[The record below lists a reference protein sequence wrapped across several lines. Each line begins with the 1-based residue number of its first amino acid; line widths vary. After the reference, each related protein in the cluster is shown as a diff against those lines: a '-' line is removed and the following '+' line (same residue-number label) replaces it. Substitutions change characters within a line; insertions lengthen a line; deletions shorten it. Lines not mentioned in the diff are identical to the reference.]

1 MKNAM
6 LKLNTKLEEVEAL
19 VQKGKFSQS
28 LAALRE
34 ILPQLKED
42 AYSIDR
48 GTMSYLLAATFYGLG
63 RYKEALAEGKKAYG
77 VFKNTLENKRIAQTL
92 YILGNTFLRLGDS
105 KNAEAELRDAIA
117 TYRRIEDYDGIINS
131 YNKLANI
138 YFIRSEF
145 SRSIEYLNESIHICK
160 KTKNHK
166 VMAHLL
172 ANVAVVYIRA
182 GELSAAE
189 RNILLA
195 INIHEERKDEIN
207 LARCYL
213 SLGYIR
219 FLIRDFPQAEQTYL
233 KSLPLIEN
241 NKLIRELAIYY
252 EYYGELEFEKREYQK
267 AKEYYQKAIEIGENI
282 APDGDIINQSFRLLA
297 ELQLSLN
304 QLEEALNS
312 CDKSLKV
319 SLSLNNK
326 LEEGAV
332 YRLLGQIHTAKNDKS
347 KANQYFLKGIDLFRE
362 IGAKY
367 ELAKTMLMAAQSGL
381 FDYQE
386 SLNYL
391 RESERIF
398 KGLKIPYWV
407 GLTLIQRA
415 EVQIINN
422 SFDNS
427 ISSLD
432 QAQNIFSELKDQYQ
446 LDQILSLRNKVE
458 KAISEKSL
466 SVENEYRLFRRD
478 LSEGEYRGIQ
488 AGSLEESLQI
498 LVHRI
503 SADRG
508 FVVLNNDDEDF
519 SINSAYNFSLDK
531 ATQIFS
537 ALSQNKKEKLE
548 KPLIQTNAS
557 LENGNTI
564 QSLIC
569 LPLNT
574 GDKIDGH
581 LYLDRVV
588 NGEQSSAFNQ
598 NQLNFAVAFADVIAM
613 KLVEIQKRKLEE
625 DNLRLKEQLQLT
637 YCFPNVITQNSDM
650 LKILWKLKQVKDSS
664 ISMMLEGD
672 TGTGKDLL
680 AKAIHYS
687 SSRKNQKFVPVNC
700 AALPE
705 SLFESELF
713 GHRKGAYTGAAYDKR
728 GLLEEADGGTLYLDE
743 VGDMHPTIQIKLLRV
758 LEDKELTRLGETK
771 PRKIDIRI
779 ISATNKNMEEE
790 VQQGGFRMDLFYRL
804 NAVHIKLHP
813 LKDRRED
820 IPLLVDHFIKTY
832 SDDPSKFS
840 HLIPLILELFANYN
854 WPGNVRELENEV
866 KRLLAFNRD
875 TKTPRLDILSD
886 KFTMPADLQSEKL
899 SLYDRVAL
907 WERQYI
913 IKALIDSNWVKKAAA
928 DALHIPE
935 SSLRFKIKHYKIK
948 KPE

>member
-1 MKNAM
+1 M

-19 VQKGKFSQS
+19 VQKGKFSQA

-48 GTMSYLLAATFYGLG
+48 GTISYLLAATFYGLG
-63 RYKEALAEGKKAYG
+63 RYQEALAEGKKAYQ
-77 VFKNTLENKRIAQTL
+77 VFKNTLENKRIAQIL
-92 YILGNTFLRLGDS
+92 YVLGKTYIGLGDF
-105 KNAEAELRDAIA
+105 KDAEAELRDAIA
-117 TYRRIEDYDGIINS
+117 TYRRIEDFDGITDS
-131 YNKLANI
+131 YNKLAHI
-138 YFIRSEF
+138 YFVRSEF
-145 SRSIEYLNESIHICK
+145 ARSIEYLNESIQICE
-160 KTKNHK
+160 KTQNQRLL
-166 VMAHLL
+166 AQLL
-172 ANVAVVYIRA
+172 ANVAVVYIRS
-182 GELSAAE
+182 GEFSLAEKNMLSA
-189 RNILLA
+189 IK
-195 INIHEERKDEIN
+195 IHKEQKNELN

-219 FLIRDFPQAEQTYL
+219 FLKRDFPRAEEIYL
-233 KSLPLIEN
+233 ESLPLIEK

-252 EYYGELEFEKREYQK
+252 EYSGELAFEKREHQK
-267 AKEYYQKAIEIGENI
+267 AKEFYLKAIEIGEKI

-297 ELQLSLN
+297 ELQLSSN

-312 CDKSLKV
+312 CEKSLKV
-319 SLSLNNK
+319 SLSLHSK

-332 YRLLGQIHTAKNDKS
+332 YRLLGQIHTKKDEKE
-347 KANQYFLKGIDLFRE
+347 KALQYFLKGIDLFRE

-367 ELAKTMLMAAQSGL
+367 ELAKTTLKAAQSRL
-381 FDYQE
+381 FDHQE

-398 KGLKIPYWV
+398 KGLEIPLWV

-415 EVQIINN
+415 EVQITNDN
-422 SFDNS
+422 FDNS

-432 QAQNIFSELKDQYQ
+432 QAQNIFSELKDKYY
-446 LDQILSLRNKVE
+446 LDLILSLRNKVE

-466 SVENEYRLFRRD
+466 SVDNEYRLFRRD
-478 LSEGEYRGIQ
+478 LSEGEYKGVQ
-488 AGSLEESLQI
+488 AGSLDESLQI
-498 LVHRI
+498 LAHRI

-508 FVVLNNDDEDF
+508 FVVLNNSEEDF
-519 SINSAYNFSLDK
+519 SVSSAYNFNADK
-531 ATQIFS
+531 AAEIFS
-537 ALSQNKKEKLE
+537 DLFQNKKEKME
-548 KPLIQTNAS
+548 KPLIQTNAT

-569 LPLNT
+569 VPLKT
-574 GDKIDGH
+574 GEKIDGH

-588 NGEQSSAFNQ
+588 NGEQNSAFNQ
-598 NQLNFAVAFADVIAM
+598 NQLNFAVAFADVIAL

-650 LKILWKLKQVKDSS
+650 LKTLWKLKQVKDSS
-664 ISMMLEGD
+664 ISILLEGD
-672 TGTGKDLL
+672 TGTGKDLV

-687 SSRKNQKFVPVNC
+687 SNRKNQKFVPVNC

-713 GHRKGAYTGAAYDKR
+713 GHRKGAYTGAAYDKK

-743 VGDMHPTIQIKLLRV
+743 VGDMHPSIQIKLLRV

-804 NAVHIKLHP
+804 NAVHIKFTP

-820 IPLLVDHFIKTY
+820 IPVLVDHFIKTY
-832 SDDPSKFS
+832 SDDPAKFT
-840 HLIPLILELFANYN
+840 HLIPLILELFANYD

-886 KFTMPADLQSEKL
+886 KFTMPSDLQSEKL

-935 SSLRFKIKHYKIK
+935 SSLRFKIKQYKIK
-948 KPE
+948 KPD

>member
-1 MKNAM
+1 M

-19 VQKGKFSQS
+19 VQKGKFSQA

-48 GTMSYLLAATFYGLG
+48 GTISYLLSATFYGLG
-63 RYKEALAEGKKAYG
+63 RYQEALTEGKKAYQ
-77 VFKNTLENKRIAQTL
+77 VFKNTLENKRIAQIL
-92 YILGNTFLRLGDS
+92 YVLGKTYIGLGDF
-105 KNAEAELRDAIA
+105 KDAEAELRDAIA
-117 TYRRIEDYDGIINS
+117 TYRRIEDFDGITDS
-131 YNKLANI
+131 YNKLAHI
-138 YFIRSEF
+138 YFVRSEF
-145 SRSIEYLNESIHICK
+145 ARSIEYLNESIQICE
-160 KTKNHK
+160 KTQNQRLL
-166 VMAHLL
+166 AQLL
-172 ANVAVVYIRA
+172 ANVAVVYIRS
-182 GELSAAE
+182 GEFSLAEKNMLSA
-189 RNILLA
+189 IK
-195 INIHEERKDEIN
+195 IHKEQKNELN

-213 SLGYIR
+213 SLGYIK
-219 FLIRDFPQAEQTYL
+219 FLKRDFPKAEEIYL
-233 KSLPLIEN
+233 ESLPLIEK
-241 NKLIRELAIYY
+241 NKLIRELAIFY
-252 EYYGELEFEKREYQK
+252 EYSGELAFEKREHQK
-267 AKEYYQKAIEIGENI
+267 AKEFYLKAIEIGEKI

-297 ELQLSLN
+297 EVQLSSN
-304 QLEEALNS
+304 QLEEAFNS
-312 CDKSLKV
+312 CEKSLKV
-319 SLSLNNK
+319 SLSLHSK

-332 YRLLGQIHTAKNDKS
+332 YRLFGQIHTNKDEKTIA
-347 KANQYFLKGIDLFRE
+347 AQYFLKGIDLFRE

-367 ELAKTMLMAAQSGL
+367 ELAKTMMEAVKSRL

-391 RESERIF
+391 RECERIF
-398 KGLKIPYWV
+398 NKLEIPYWV

-415 EVQIINN
+415 EVQIANDN
-422 SFDNS
+422 FDKS

-432 QAQNIFSELKDQYQ
+432 QSQNIFSELKDKYY
-446 LDQILSLRNKVE
+446 LDLILSLRNKVE

-466 SVENEYRLFRRD
+466 SIDNEYRLFRRD
-478 LSEGEYRGIQ
+478 LSEGEYKGVQ
-488 AGSLEESLQI
+488 AGSLDESLQI
-498 LVHRI
+498 LAHRI

-508 FVVLNNDDEDF
+508 FVVLNNSEEDF
-519 SINSAYNFSLDK
+519 SVSSAYNFNTDK
-531 ATQIFS
+531 AAEIFS
-537 ALSQNKKEKLE
+537 DLFQNKKEKME
-548 KPLIQTNAS
+548 KPLIQTNAT

-569 LPLNT
+569 VPLKT
-574 GDKIDGH
+574 GEKIDGH

-598 NQLNFAVAFADVIAM
+598 NQLNFAVAFADVIAL

-664 ISMMLEGD
+664 ISILLEGD
-672 TGTGKDLL
+672 TGTGKDLV

-687 SSRKNQKFVPVNC
+687 SNRKNQKFVPVNC

-743 VGDMHPTIQIKLLRV
+743 VGDMHPSIQIKLLRV

-804 NAVHIKLHP
+804 NAVHIKFTP

-820 IPLLVDHFIKTY
+820 IPVLVDHFIKTY
-832 SDDPSKFS
+832 SDDPAKFT
-840 HLIPLILELFANYN
+840 HLIPLILELFANYD

-886 KFTMPADLQSEKL
+886 KFTMPSDLQSEKL

-935 SSLRFKIKHYKIK
+935 SSLRFKIKQYKIK